1 MSDRFKSIEQPQI
14 THLSVKSNELNDF
27 CIESLRDIVHL
38 CRKMRTFDVSE
49 NLFIASIK
57 ELTQLRYHFK
67 VSFKD

>member
-1 MSDRFKSIEQPQI
+1 MRDRFKTIDGPQI
-14 THLSVKSNELNDF
+14 SALSVKSNELNDF
-27 CIESLRDIVHL
+27 CIEAIRDIVHKCKQL
-38 CRKMRTFDVSE
+38 RTFDLSE